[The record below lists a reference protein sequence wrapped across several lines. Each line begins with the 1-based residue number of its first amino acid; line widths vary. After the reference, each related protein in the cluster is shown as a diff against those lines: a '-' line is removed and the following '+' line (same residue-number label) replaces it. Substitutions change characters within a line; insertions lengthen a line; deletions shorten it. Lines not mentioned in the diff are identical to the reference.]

1 MSNRTV
7 EVKKPQWKNNIGAL
21 AIVLAVAL
29 HVTILSILGIG
40 CPIRWI
46 TGISCAGCG
55 MTRAYLSLL
64 HLDIKSAFIYHPLFW
79 SVPFVIL
86 IFVLYKADKVSVQTA
101 NFVKYFIV
109 FLFVIVYVVR
119 LLNSDDIVVVANI
132 EDGLVWKA
140 LHAVREVFV

>member
-119 LLNSDDIVVVANI
+119 LLNSDDIVVAANI